1 MLNMAIDRGIRSKFP
16 RWPVGYF
23 STKFPSR
30 DFIHETKLIVVI
42 LNMHGLLCMANS
54 QVQQIWNNGSHNF
67 IRL

>member
-30 DFIHETKLIVVI
+30 DFIHETKLSGAI

-54 QVQQIWNNGSHNF
+54 QVH
-67 IRL
+67 

>member
-1 MLNMAIDRGIRSKFP
+1 MLNMAIYRGIWSKFS
-16 RWPVGYF
+16 RRPVGYF

-54 QVQQIWNNGSHNF
+54 QVH
-67 IRL
+67 